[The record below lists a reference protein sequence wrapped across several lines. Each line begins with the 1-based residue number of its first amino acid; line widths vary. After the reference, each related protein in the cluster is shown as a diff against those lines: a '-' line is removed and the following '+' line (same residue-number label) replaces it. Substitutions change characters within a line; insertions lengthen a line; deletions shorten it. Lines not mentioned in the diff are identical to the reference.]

1 MSANIKVRFLFAS
14 LILTKL
20 NSQEVIKRPDGS
32 DGLFITG
39 RGCGSS
45 TAFKYL
51 NYIPEDLKGHECSF
65 IDLEEPFDMPP
76 SKLGKKK
83 SSFAVAIQILELVVD

>member
-1 MSANIKVRFLFAS
+1 MSANIKVLRFLFAC
-14 LILTKL
+14 LIIKKL

-39 RGCGSS
+39 RGCGAS

-65 IDLEEPFDMPP
+65 IDLEQPLNVPQ
-76 SKLGKKK
+76 SKLGKKNLRLC
-83 SSFAVAIQILELVVD
+83 SGYR

>member
-1 MSANIKVRFLFAS
+1 MSANIKVRFLFAC
-14 LILTKL
+14 LIITKL

-32 DGLFITG
+32 GGLFITG
-39 RGCGSS
+39 RGCGAS

-65 IDLEEPFDMPP
+65 IDLEKPLDVTP
-76 SKLGKKK
+76 SKLGNKKLK
-83 SSFAVAIQILELVVD
+83 IALALQI